1 MKRFLEFLN
10 DRIILSLSLLI
21 IYYLLVVLPHK
32 EVSDFFIRLVDG
44 VPRNVYQTAVLL
56 VGLVLLVVYVFFV
69 VRNILV
75 REWKKNIIFYL
86 FSTLLFVVLSFKIII
101 VHNIE
106 IIHFAQ
112 YAGLAILLFPIV
124 KRFGDTIFWATLLG
138 FIDEAYQYLYLK
150 PDGTD
155 YFDFNDVILN
165 LLGAGLGVLLIFSSG
180 FYLLRIHRKKWYR
193 SAVNITLI
201 FLIIAV
207 LILFQTSVISLYPS
221 EDGSYCSF
229 ILIKIQETG
238 FWKPVTSLDTRFHV
252 VRPLEGTIIIIL
264 LLMFYS
270 TMDRR
275 AGLILSSMKKA
286 KPLP

>member
-21 IYYLLVVLPHK
+21 IYYLLVVLLHK
-32 EVSDFFIRLVDG
+32 EVSDFFIRLVEG
-44 VPRNVYQTAVLL
+44 VPRNVYQTIVLS
-56 VGLVLLVVYVFFV
+56 VGLVLLVVYVFLV
-69 VRNILV
+69 VRNILI
-75 REWKKNIIFYL
+75 REWKKNIIFY
-86 FSTLLFVVLSFKIII
+86 FFFTLLFVVLAFKIII

-124 KRFGDTIFWATLLG
+124 KRFGDTVFWATLLG

-180 FYLLRIHRKKWYR
+180 FYLLRIHRKRWYR
-193 SAVNITLI
+193 SEININLI
-201 FLIIAV
+201 FFIIAV
-207 LILFQTSVISLYPS
+207 LILFQTSVIFLYPQ
-221 EDGSYCSF
+221 
-229 ILIKIQETG
+229 KN
-238 FWKPVTSLDTRFHV
+238 
-252 VRPLEGTIIIIL
+252 
-264 LLMFYS
+264 
-270 TMDRR
+270 
-275 AGLILSSMKKA
+275 
-286 KPLP
+286 